1 MKSHQLTVL
10 IMGIGLAVGILY
22 LVRRDHIYIRQ
33 GLFWIFIG
41 LVSLVFGVWPSLIDT
56 LGIALGIAYPPT
68 LLLLVA
74 IIVLIL
80 KALLGDIALTK
91 LRRDLRRLNQ
101 RMALLEGEH
110 PVARRLDPRAA
121 GENGADA
128 IRRGRETAP

>member
-1 MKSHQLTVL
+1 MKSYALTVF

-33 GLFWIFIG
+33 GLFWIVIG
-41 LVSLVFGVWPSLIDT
+41 AISLVFGIWPFLIDVI
-56 LGIALGIAYPPT
+56 GEALGVAYPPT

-110 PVARRLDPRAA
+110 PVARRLDQRALE
-121 GENGADA
+121 ENGVESQ
-128 IRRGRETAP
+128 RRGG